1 MDEEV
6 SVLRRVGYVITGL
19 GIAVLIHGAAWSSIA
34 HDNQSHYGALASY
47 SRAIRL
53 KPKDGTDFYNQGK
66 IYDELGYYDR
76 ALADYSE
83 AIWLNREDA
92 ATFCK
97 RARLFAL
104 LGEPDKALSELR
116 QAFEL
121 DEANDSTPVTGL
133 HVSSPTRV

>member
-1 MDEEV
+1 MEQYCPRQ
-6 SVLRRVGYVITGL
+6 SKPLR
-19 GIAVLIHGAAWSSIA
+19 GAR
-34 HDNQSHYGALASY
+34 QLQ
-47 SRAIRL
+47 
-53 KPKDGTDFYNQGK
+53 QGK